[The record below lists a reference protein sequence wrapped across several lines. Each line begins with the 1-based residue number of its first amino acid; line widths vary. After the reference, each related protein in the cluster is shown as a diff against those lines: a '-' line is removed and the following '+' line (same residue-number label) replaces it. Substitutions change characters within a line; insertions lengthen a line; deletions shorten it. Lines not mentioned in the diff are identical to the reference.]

1 MDANDDKIHILP
13 DRISTLPLG
22 HYIIAER
29 QSRWVIIMPL
39 SFDDWD
45 NKLEQTIQYRDLLLG
60 SYCIINEREIKT
72 KDKRN
77 ALILTLI
84 SSNMKIYY
92 VFAPNQIRNRII
104 LHKPK

>member
-1 MDANDDKIHILP
+1 MQLP
-13 DRISTLPLG
+13 MTF
-22 HYIIAER
+22 H
-29 QSRWVIIMPL
+29 
-39 SFDDWD
+39 DWD
-45 NKLEQTIQYRDLLLG
+45 NILEQNIQYRDLPLG
-60 SYCIINEREIKT
+60 SYCIINEIEIKT

-104 LHKPK
+104 LHKPKKYIFFNTMD